1 MVLHEAVMNKEA
13 LAFLNPRPGQVFVDC
28 TLGMG
33 GHAEGILKKISPK
46 GRLIGIDRDEESLGL
61 AKKRLE
67 EFSTNCFFVNE
78 DFRNLD
84 AVLNNLSIKKV
95 DGMLFDLGVSS
106 WQLDSLERGFSIK
119 SDAPLDMRM
128 DKRSYVSAY
137 DLVNSLSE
145 GEIDNILHTFG
156 EERFHNRIAHLLVE
170 ERAKEPISTT
180 RELSDIVLKAIPYRY
195 QSRHIHP
202 ATRTFQAFR
211 IAVNRELEALESAL
225 DKAAD
230 LLKVGGRIGVI
241 SFHSLEDRIVK
252 NSFKKFHKEKKFKI
266 ITKKPIR
273 PTAEEMRQNPRSR
286 SAKLRA
292 AERI

>member
-1 MVLHEAVMNKEA
+1 MLHEVVMSKES
-13 LAFLNPRPGQVFVDC
+13 LAFLNPQSGQVFVDC

-33 GHAEGILKKISPK
+33 GHAEEILEKISPK
-46 GRLIGIDRDEESLGL
+46 GRLIGIDRDEGSLGL

-67 EFSTNCFFVNE
+67 EFSTNCSFVND

-84 AVLNNLSIKKV
+84 AVLNNLGIKKV

-128 DKRSYVSAY
+128 DKHSYVSAY

-145 GEIDNILHTFG
+145 GEIDNILKTFG

-170 ERAKEPISTT
+170 ARSRGPISTT

-195 QSRHIHP
+195 QGRHIHP
-202 ATRTFQAFR
+202 ATLTFQAFR
-211 IAVNRELEALESAL
+211 IAVNRELEALEMAL

-252 NSFKKFHKEKKFKI
+252 NSFKKFHREKKFKI

-286 SAKLRA
+286 SAKLRV